1 MFGAIVIVIVLLL
14 SPFIIT
20 ISLAAVAALLGKLL
34 GDDAESR
41 HKGSPL
47 LETNF

>member
-1 MFGAIVIVIVLLL
+1 MFGGILIVIVLLA

-20 ISLAAVAALLGKLL
+20 ISLVGVAAVFGKLL

-41 HKGSPL
+41 HKGSSL

>member
-1 MFGAIVIVIVLLL
+1 MAGAIILAIVLLA

-34 GDDAESR
+34 NDDAAHR
-41 HKGSPL
+41 HEGSSL
-47 LETNF
+47 LETNR